1 MESTLKA
8 PADVAA
14 STGAGRKELTP
25 CQGFSNSNFTTKRR
39 YITAHE
45 IAEDC
50 GIAKSTAYTLIRA
63 MNAELREMGKITISG
78 KVPRAFMN
86 LKHTEADNDSRYF
99 KEYRGNRKH
108 KCGKKGDVDF
118 LIRA

>member
-1 MESTLKA
+1 MEHTRKA
-8 PADVAA
+8 PMDTGI
-14 STGAGRKELTP
+14 STEARGVINPTT
-25 CQGFSNSNFTTKRR
+25 GFSPQTHFIIKRR

-78 KVPRAFMN
+78 KVPRAFY
-86 LKHTEADNDSRYF
+86 EF
-99 KEYRGNRKH
+99 KTYG
-108 KCGKKGDVDF
+108 GGQ
-118 LIRA
+118 

>member
-1 MESTLKA
+1 MEHTRKA
-8 PADVAA
+8 PMDTGISTVARGVINP
-14 STGAGRKELTP
+14 TT
-25 CQGFSNSNFTTKRR
+25 GFSPQTHFIIKSR

-78 KVPRAFMN
+78 KVPRAFY
-86 LKHTEADNDSRYF
+86 EF
-99 KEYRGNRKH
+99 KTYG
-108 KCGKKGDVDF
+108 GGQ
-118 LIRA
+118 

>member
-1 MESTLKA
+1 MEHTRKA
-8 PADVAA
+8 PMDIPV
-14 STGAGRKELTP
+14 SIGARGVINPTT
-25 CQGFSNSNFTTKRR
+25 GFSPQTHFIIKSR

-78 KVPRAFMN
+78 KVPRAFY
-86 LKHTEADNDSRYF
+86 EF
-99 KEYRGNRKH
+99 KTYG
-108 KCGKKGDVDF
+108 GGQ
-118 LIRA
+118 

>member
-8 PADVAA
+8 PADAA
-14 STGAGRKELTP
+14 TSAGAGRKELTP
-25 CQGFSNSNFTTKRR
+25 CQGFSNSNFTTKSR

-63 MNAELREMGKITISG
+63 MNAELRKMGKITISG
-78 KVPRAFMN
+78 KVPRAFY
-86 LKHTEADNDSRYF
+86 EF
-99 KEYRGNRKH
+99 KTYG
-108 KCGKKGDVDF
+108 GGQ
-118 LIRA
+118 

>member
-1 MESTLKA
+1 MEHTRKA
-8 PADVAA
+8 PMDTGI
-14 STGAGRKELTP
+14 STEARGVINPTT
-25 CQGFSNSNFTTKRR
+25 GFSPQTHFIIKSR

-78 KVPRAFMN
+78 KVPRAFY
-86 LKHTEADNDSRYF
+86 EF
-99 KEYRGNRKH
+99 KIYG
-108 KCGKKGDVDF
+108 GGQ
-118 LIRA
+118 

>member
-14 STGAGRKELTP
+14 SAGAGRKELTP

-78 KVPRAFMN
+78 KVPRAFY
-86 LKHTEADNDSRYF
+86 EF
-99 KEYRGNRKH
+99 KTYG
-108 KCGKKGDVDF
+108 GGQ
-118 LIRA
+118 

>member
-8 PADVAA
+8 PVDAA
-14 STGAGRKELTP
+14 TSAEAGRKELTP
-25 CQGFSNSNFTTKRR
+25 CQGFSNSNFTTRKR

-78 KVPRAFMN
+78 KVPRAFY
-86 LKHTEADNDSRYF
+86 EF
-99 KEYRGNRKH
+99 KTYG
-108 KCGKKGDVDF
+108 GGQ
-118 LIRA
+118 